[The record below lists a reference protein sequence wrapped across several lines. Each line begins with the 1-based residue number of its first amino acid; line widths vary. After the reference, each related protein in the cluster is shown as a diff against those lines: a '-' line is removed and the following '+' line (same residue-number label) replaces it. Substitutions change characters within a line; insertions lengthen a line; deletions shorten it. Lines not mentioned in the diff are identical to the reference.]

1 MGSKKVFSIRS
12 WHYQTNKANSWAA
25 HKKGRENAH
34 AGQEF
39 SQNLEQELEQGGDL
53 ELHGPTL
60 SYKRIY
66 MGRIHRVRWWMSYCW
81 RIYRRG
87 IYKVPKQHRKT
98 LWHRLWHL
106 EEMWKSSSLFLWTF
120 KWKSHGCRYAGQW
133 THFVYTVYKFVE
145 LV

>member
-12 WHYQTNKANSWAA
+12 CHYQANSWAA
-25 HKKGRENAH
+25 QKKGRENAH
-34 AGQEF
+34 AGE
-39 SQNLEQELEQGGDL
+39 ELEQGGDL
-53 ELHGPTL
+53 ELYGPTL

-81 RIYRRG
+81 RIYRQG

-120 KWKSHGCRYAGQW
+120 KWKSHGRRYAGQDTLCLHCLQVCW
-133 THFVYTVYKFVE
+133 VSVTCNIVAVVIIT
-145 LV
+145 